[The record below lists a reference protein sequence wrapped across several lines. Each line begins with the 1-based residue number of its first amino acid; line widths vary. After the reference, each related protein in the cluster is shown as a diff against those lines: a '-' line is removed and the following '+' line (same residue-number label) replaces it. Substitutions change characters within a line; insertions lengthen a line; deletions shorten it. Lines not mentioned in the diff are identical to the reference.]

1 MSRPKVF
8 VYRPV
13 DETGESH
20 LRLGEAGCDV
30 LVASGGG
37 GKREILAAARDA
49 VVLLGA
55 TFRDG
60 VMDRAFLESLP
71 RLRLI
76 AKYTIGIDDVDVDAA
91 TELGVLV
98 THSPTEAN
106 WGGVAEGTLAF
117 MLAFVKRIRERDRH
131 VKGGGW
137 RDPRLQGTYVGARED
152 GYPGI
157 RVGIVG
163 LGRVGR
169 RVADLLRPWHARVS
183 ASDPYVEDEIFAR
196 HGVARVGLEELLEDS
211 DVISLHCNLTPET
224 RGIIGRHALAR
235 MKSTALLI
243 NTARGALVDVDALC
257 DALDGG
263 ELAGAALDVLPSEP
277 PAPSARI
284 LRMGDKVILCP
295 HMVAANQGG
304 TLTAAIP
311 WATDAV
317 LAAIQGRVPAH
328 VCNPGAVARWQSRFG
343 GRTLVPG

>member
-1 MSRPKVF
+1 LSRPKVF

-13 DETGESH
+13 DETGDSH
-20 LRLGEAGCDV
+20 QRLGEAGCDV
-30 LVASGGG
+30 VVGGG
-37 GKREILAAARDA
+37 SAGKREILAAARDA

-71 RLRLI
+71 QLRLI
-76 AKYTIGIDDVDVDAA
+76 AKYTIGVDDVDVDAA

-106 WGGVAEGTLAF
+106 WGGVAEGTLAL
-117 MLAFVKRIRERDRH
+117 MLAFLKRVRERDRH
-131 VKGGGW
+131 VKAGGW
-137 RDPRLQGTYVGARED
+137 RDPRLQGTYVGARKD
-152 GYPGI
+152 GYSGI

-169 RVADLLRPWHARVS
+169 RVADLLRPWHARVV

-196 HGVARVGLEELLEDS
+196 HGVTRVGLEELLEDC
-211 DVISLHCNLTPET
+211 DVVSLHCNLTHET
-224 RGIIGRHALAR
+224 RGIIGRQALAR

-243 NTARGALVDVDALC
+243 NTARGALIDIDALC
-257 DALDGG
+257 DTLESG
-263 ELAGAALDVLPSEP
+263 ELAGAALDVLPAEP
-277 PAPSARI
+277 PAPSTRI
-284 LRMGDKVILCP
+284 LRMADKVILSP

-311 WATDAV
+311 WATEAV
-317 LAAIQGRVPAH
+317 LAAVQGRVPLH
-328 VCNPGAVARWQSRFG
+328 VYNAAAVARWQSRFG
-343 GRTLVPG
+343 GRTLL